1 MRSLEAMKNRIRS
14 TDKLLSVVKT
24 MKSLAA
30 VNIRQFEQ
38 AAASATDYGE
48 TIEMGLQVAL
58 GHRDDLRLAARPVA
72 RPARRESLGTVVVG
86 SDTGMCGSLND
97 QVASFLLMSIKNYLE
112 LDPSRRP
119 ILAVG
124 EKVAAILK
132 DEGLPVERTFRV
144 PGSVVGITGV
154 VDEILLDL
162 DAWRRERRLDR
173 VLLFYNQQ
181 ESGLNFRPRMFKLL
195 PEDREWLETLSR
207 KKWPGSSLPTYTMD
221 REPLFAALVRQHIF
235 ISVFRALA
243 YSLASENASRLAA
256 MQRAEKNIEEKLG
269 VLNNEFHQQ
278 RQSLITE
285 ELLDIISGFEAL
297 KSERLS
303 GGQQL
308 F

>member
-38 AAASATDYGE
+38 AAASAVDYSG

-58 GHRDDLRLAARPVA
+58 SRRDGLRLTS
-72 RPARRESLGTVVVG
+72 RPARRESLGIVVVG

-97 QVASFLLMSIKNYLE
+97 QVASFLLILIKNHLE
-112 LDPSRRP
+112 LEPFRRP

-132 DEGLPVERTFRV
+132 DEGLPVEKTFRV
-144 PGSVVGITGV
+144 PGSVAGITGV
-154 VDEILLDL
+154 VEEVLLDL

-181 ESGLNFRPRMFKLL
+181 ESGLNYRPRMFKLL
-195 PEDREWLETLSR
+195 PENREWLKTLSQ
-207 KKWPGSSLPTYTMD
+207 KKWPGASLPTYTM
-221 REPLFAALVRQHIF
+221 EWAPLFSSLICQYIF
-235 ISVFRALA
+235 ISIFRALA

-297 KSERLS
+297 QSEQPPEE
-303 GGQQL
+303 QQL
-308 F
+308 A